1 MNDRIKNETRVLWDK
16 CFSEE
21 DKRFVD
27 FYFEKR
33 YNENDNIFI
42 EKDGKVVS
50 ALQLISYPFSYYG
63 KTIGCSYLS
72 GCCTDPD
79 YRSQGL
85 MNDLIIK
92 ALKQAKNNGACFAA
106 LIPASESL
114 FNYYAGTNFVTT
126 FDYSKIRINLSHKD
140 SETQSH
146 NVNESLGQKS
156 SVSISV
162 FGSESVSE
170 SESESESDFYEVY
183 EYFNNKMRAR
193 NCCIQ
198 HNEYDFKVITD
209 DLELFDNHLLVAKYG
224 EDICGLAFCY
234 LRNGEIYIK
243 DVFAESSA
251 IFSDLISAAKTVKS
265 QKSKVKSSASK
276 SVSESVSESVSIN
289 ILVPPVAGQKT
300 HRLGMARLID
310 AETMLRLYAMSH
322 PKMKMEIS
330 LVDTI
335 LPENNGTYYI
345 NNGTLD
351 KKNSIGTNVV
361 DIEQLT
367 QALFGYKTETLPEKL
382 KAFNNQAAFM
392 SLMLD

>member
-114 FNYYAGTNFVTT
+114 FNYYTGTNFVTT
-126 FDYSKIRINLSHKD
+126 FDYSKIKINLSQQVT
-140 SETQSH
+140 ETTSQQVS
-146 NVNESLGQKS
+146 N
-156 SVSISV
+156 SVISD
-162 FGSESVSE
+162 FQQLIANSQQPS
-170 SESESESDFYEVY
+170 SDFYEVY

-251 IFSDLISAAKTVKS
+251 IFSDLITVAAQRFRVTESPSHRVTKS
-265 QKSKVKSSASK
+265 
-276 SVSESVSESVSIN
+276 ESESVSIN
-289 ILVPPVAGQKT
+289 IIIPPVAGQKT

>member
-1 MNDRIKNETRVLWDK
+1 MNDRIKNETRILWDK

-114 FNYYAGTNFVTT
+114 FNYYAGTNFITT

-162 FGSESVSE
+162 FG
-170 SESESESDFYEVY
+170 SESESDFYEVY

-251 IFSDLISAAKTVKS
+251 IFSDLISAAGKMTKGES
-265 QKSKVKSSASK
+265 LKSKA
-276 SVSESVSESVSIN
+276 SESVSIN
-289 ILVPPVAGQKT
+289 ILIPPVAGQKT

>member
-1 MNDRIKNETRVLWDK
+1 MDNNIKNQTKALWDK

-33 YNENDNIFI
+33 YNEQDNIHI

-50 ALQLISYPFSYYG
+50 AMQLISYPFSYYG

-72 GCCTDPD
+72 GCCTDPE

-92 ALKQAKNNGACFAA
+92 ALNQAKNNGACFAA

-114 FNYYAGTNFVTT
+114 FNYYEGTNFIPT
-126 FDYSKIRINLSHKD
+126 FDYSKIRIKRQ
-140 SETQSH
+140 QSAD
-146 NVNESLGQKS
+146 NSQQTVT
-156 SVSISV
+156 ISV
-162 FGSESVSE
+162 FDD
-170 SESESESDFYEVY
+170 ESDPEAFYQVY
-183 EYFNNKMRAR
+183 DYFNTKMRNR

-198 HNEYDFKVITD
+198 HDEYDFGVILK

-234 LRNGEIYIK
+234 LRNDEIFIK
-243 DVFAESSA
+243 DIFAESTA
-251 IFSDLISAAKTVKS
+251 IFTDLITAAANIFDNET
-265 QKSKVKSSASK
+265 
-276 SVSESVSESVSIN
+276 IN
-289 ILVPPVAGQKT
+289 IIIPPVPGQKT
-300 HRLGMARLID
+300 HRLGMARIID
-310 AETMLRLYAMSH
+310 AETMLRIYAMSH
-322 PKMKMEIS
+322 PKMKIEIS
-330 LVDTI
+330 IVDPIITQ
-335 LPENNGTYYI
+335 NNGTYYI
-345 NNGTLD
+345 NNGELD
-351 KKNSIGTNVV
+351 KKNSIGANVV

-367 QALFGYKTETLPEKL
+367 QALFGYNIENLPEKL
-382 KAFNNQAAFM
+382 QAFNKQAAFM

>member
-1 MNDRIKNETRVLWDK
+1 MDNNIKNQTRILWDK

-33 YNENDNIFI
+33 YNEQDNIHI

-50 ALQLISYPFSYYG
+50 AMQLISYPFSYYG

-85 MNDLIIK
+85 MNDLIIN
-92 ALKQAKNNGACFAA
+92 ALNQAKNNGACFAA

-114 FNYYAGTNFVTT
+114 FNYYEGTNFIPT
-126 FDYSKIRINLSHKD
+126 FDYSKIRIKRQHTTDK
-140 SETQSH
+140 
-146 NVNESLGQKS
+146 GQQNAT
-156 SVSISV
+156 ISV
-162 FGSESVSE
+162 FDN
-170 SESESESDFYEVY
+170 ESDPEAFYQVY
-183 EYFNNKMRAR
+183 DYFNTKMRAR

-198 HNEYDFKVITD
+198 HDEYDFGVITK

-224 EDICGLAFCY
+224 DDICGLAFCY
-234 LRNGEIYIK
+234 LRNDEIFIK

-251 IFSDLISAAKTVKS
+251 IFGDLITAAVNTFDNETV
-265 QKSKVKSSASK
+265 
-276 SVSESVSESVSIN
+276 N
-289 ILVPPVAGQKT
+289 IIIPPVPGQKT
-300 HRLGMARLID
+300 HKLGMARIID
-310 AETMLRLYAMSH
+310 AETMLRIYAMTH
-322 PKMKMEIS
+322 PKMKIEIS
-330 LVDTI
+330 IVDPI
-335 LPENNGTYYI
+335 LTHNNGTYYI
-345 NNGTLD
+345 NNGVLD
-351 KKNSIGTNVV
+351 KKNSISANVV

-367 QALFGYKTETLPEKL
+367 QALFGYNIENLPEKL
-382 KAFNNQAAFM
+382 HAFNKQAAFM

>member
-126 FDYSKIRINLSHKD
+126 FDYSKIRINLSHQV
-140 SETQSH
+140 SESPSH
-146 NVNESLGQKS
+146 RVSGQQS
-156 SVSISV
+156 SVS
-162 FGSESVSE
+162 VSE
-170 SESESESDFYEVY
+170 FGSESESDFYEVY

-251 IFSDLISAAKTVKS
+251 IFSDLITAAGKMAKGES
-265 QKSKVKSSASK
+265 QKSKA
-276 SVSESVSESVSIN
+276 SESVSIN

-382 KAFNNQAAFM
+382 NAFNNQAAFM

>member
-126 FDYSKIRINLSHKD
+126 FDYSKIRINLS
-140 SETQSH
+140 QQ
-146 NVNESLGQKS
+146 VNETTSQQVS
-156 SVSISV
+156 NSVISD
-162 FGSESVSE
+162 FQQLIANSQQPT
-170 SESESESDFYEVY
+170 SDFYEVY

-251 IFSDLISAAKTVKS
+251 IFSDLISAAAQRFNS
-265 QKSKVKSSASK
+265 QQPIANSQN
-276 SVSESVSESVSIN
+276 SIN
-289 ILVPPVAGQKT
+289 ILIPPVAGQKT

>member
-126 FDYSKIRINLSHKD
+126 FDYSKIRINLS
-140 SETQSH
+140 QQ
-146 NVNESLGQKS
+146 VNETTSQQVS
-156 SVSISV
+156 NSVISD
-162 FGSESVSE
+162 FQQLIANSQQPTA
-170 SESESESDFYEVY
+170 DFYEVY

-251 IFSDLISAAKTVKS
+251 IFSDLITAAKTVKS
-265 QKSKVKSSASK
+265 QKSKVKSSASV

-335 LPENNGTYYI
+335 LPENNGSYYI

>member
-114 FNYYAGTNFVTT
+114 FNYYAGTNFVST
-126 FDYSKIRINLSHKD
+126 FDYSKIRINLS
-140 SETQSH
+140 QQ
-146 NVNESLGQKS
+146 VNETTSQQVS
-156 SVSISV
+156 NSVISD
-162 FGSESVSE
+162 FQQLIANSQQPT
-170 SESESESDFYEVY
+170 SDFYEVY

-209 DLELFDNHLLVAKYG
+209 DLELFDNHLLVARYG

-234 LRNGEIYIK
+234 LRNSEIYIK

-251 IFSDLISAAKTVKS
+251 IFSDLITAAAQRFRVTESPSHRVTKS
-265 QKSKVKSSASK
+265 E
-276 SVSESVSESVSIN
+276 SESVSMSIN

>member
-126 FDYSKIRINLSHKD
+126 FDYSKIRINLSHQV
-140 SETQSH
+140 SESPSH
-146 NVNESLGQKS
+146 RVSGQQS
-156 SVSISV
+156 SVS
-162 FGSESVSE
+162 VSE
-170 SESESESDFYEVY
+170 FGSESESDFYEVY

-251 IFSDLISAAKTVKS
+251 IFSDLITAAGKMAKGES
-265 QKSKVKSSASK
+265 QKSKV
-276 SVSESVSESVSIN
+276 SVSESVSIN
-289 ILVPPVAGQKT
+289 ILIPPVAGQKT

>member
-1 MNDRIKNETRVLWDK
+1 MDNNIKNQTKALWDK

-33 YNENDNIFI
+33 YNEQDNIHI

-50 ALQLISYPFSYYG
+50 AMQLISYPFSYYG

-92 ALKQAKNNGACFAA
+92 ALNQAKNNGACFAA

-114 FNYYAGTNFVTT
+114 FNYYEGTNFIPT
-126 FDYSKIRINLSHKD
+126 FDYSKIKIKRQQSTDNSQQTASGCQIISHRV
-140 SETQSH
+140 T
-146 NVNESLGQKS
+146 ESPSLQEDGKL
-156 SVSISV
+156 
-162 FGSESVSE
+162 
-170 SESESESDFYEVY
+170 DFYQVY
-183 EYFNNKMRAR
+183 DYFNTKMRNR

-198 HNEYDFKVITD
+198 HDEYDFGVILK

-234 LRNGEIYIK
+234 LRNGEIFIK
-243 DVFAESSA
+243 DVFAESAA
-251 IFSDLISAAKTVKS
+251 IFGDLITAAANVFDNEN
-265 QKSKVKSSASK
+265 V
-276 SVSESVSESVSIN
+276 N
-289 ILVPPVAGQKT
+289 IIISPVPGQKT
-300 HRLGMARLID
+300 HKLGMARIID
-310 AETMLRLYAMSH
+310 AETMLRIYAMTH
-322 PKMKMEIS
+322 PKMKVEIS
-330 LVDTI
+330 IVDPI
-335 LPENNGTYYI
+335 LTHNNGTYYI
-345 NNGTLD
+345 NNGMLD
-351 KKNSIGTNVV
+351 KKDSIGTNVV

-367 QALFGYKTETLPEKL
+367 QALFGYNIENLPEKL
-382 KAFNNQAAFM
+382 QAFNRQAAFM

>member
-1 MNDRIKNETRVLWDK
+1 MDNNIKNQTKALWDT

-33 YNENDNIFI
+33 YNEQDNIHI

-50 ALQLISYPFSYYG
+50 AMQLISYPFSYYG
-63 KTIGCSYLS
+63 KTIGCSYFS

-92 ALKQAKNNGACFAA
+92 ALNQAKNNGACFAA
-106 LIPASESL
+106 LIPATESL
-114 FNYYAGTNFVTT
+114 FNYYEGTNFIPT
-126 FDYSKIRINLSHKD
+126 FDYSKIRIKRQQTTDN
-140 SETQSH
+140 
-146 NVNESLGQKS
+146 GQQTAT
-156 SVSISV
+156 ISV
-162 FGSESVSE
+162 FDNE
-170 SESESESDFYEVY
+170 SESETFYQVY
-183 EYFNNKMRAR
+183 DYFNSKMRSR

-198 HNEYDFKVITD
+198 HDEYDFSVITE

-234 LRNGEIYIK
+234 LRNGEIFIK

-251 IFSDLISAAKTVKS
+251 IFSDLITAAANIFDNET
-265 QKSKVKSSASK
+265 
-276 SVSESVSESVSIN
+276 IN
-289 ILVPPVAGQKT
+289 IFLPPVPGQKT
-300 HRLGMARLID
+300 HKLGMARIID
-310 AETMLRLYAMSH
+310 AETMLRIYAMTH
-322 PKMKMEIS
+322 PKMKIEIS
-330 LVDTI
+330 IVDPIITQ
-335 LPENNGTYYI
+335 NNGTYYI
-345 NNGTLD
+345 SNGELD
-351 KKNSIGTNVV
+351 KRNSIGANVV

-367 QALFGYKTETLPEKL
+367 QALFGYNIENLPEKL
-382 KAFNNQAAFM
+382 QAFNKQAAFM

>member
-1 MNDRIKNETRVLWDK
+1 MNYRIKNETRVLWDK

-42 EKDGKVVS
+42 EKDGKVIS
-50 ALQLISYPFSYYG
+50 ALQIISYPFSYYG

-126 FDYSKIRINLSHKD
+126 FDYSKIRINLS
-140 SETQSH
+140 QQ
-146 NVNESLGQKS
+146 VNETTSQQVS
-156 SVSISV
+156 NSVISE
-162 FGSESVSE
+162 FQQLIANSQQPT
-170 SESESESDFYEVY
+170 SDFYEVY

-209 DLELFDNHLLVAKYG
+209 DLELFDNHMLVAKYG

-234 LRNGEIYIK
+234 LRNDEIYIK
-243 DVFAESSA
+243 DVFAESPA
-251 IFSDLISAAKTVKS
+251 IFSDLISAAAQRFNS
-265 QKSKVKSSASK
+265 QQPIANSQS
-276 SVSESVSESVSIN
+276 SIN
-289 ILVPPVAGQKT
+289 ILIPPVAGQKT

-367 QALFGYKTETLPEKL
+367 QALFGYKTEMLPEKL
-382 KAFNNQAAFM
+382 KIFNNQAAFM

>member
-126 FDYSKIRINLSHKD
+126 FDYSKIRINLS
-140 SETQSH
+140 QQ
-146 NVNESLGQKS
+146 VNETTSQQVS
-156 SVSISV
+156 NSVISD
-162 FGSESVSE
+162 FQQLIANSQQPT
-170 SESESESDFYEVY
+170 SDFYEVY

-209 DLELFDNHLLVAKYG
+209 DLELFDNHLLVARYG

-243 DVFAESSA
+243 DVFAESSV
-251 IFSDLISAAKTVKS
+251 IFSDLISAAGKMTKGES
-265 QKSKVKSSASK
+265 QKSK
-276 SVSESVSESVSIN
+276 VSESVSIN

>member
-1 MNDRIKNETRVLWDK
+1 M
-16 CFSEE
+16 
-21 DKRFVD
+21 
-27 FYFEKR
+27 
-33 YNENDNIFI
+33 
-42 EKDGKVVS
+42 
-50 ALQLISYPFSYYG
+50 
-63 KTIGCSYLS
+63 
-72 GCCTDPD
+72 
-79 YRSQGL
+79 
-85 MNDLIIK
+85 
-92 ALKQAKNNGACFAA
+92 
-106 LIPASESL
+106 
-114 FNYYAGTNFVTT
+114 
-126 FDYSKIRINLSHKD
+126 
-140 SETQSH
+140 
-146 NVNESLGQKS
+146 
-156 SVSISV
+156 
-162 FGSESVSE
+162 
-170 SESESESDFYEVY
+170 
-183 EYFNNKMRAR
+183 
-193 NCCIQ
+193 
-198 HNEYDFKVITD
+198 
-209 DLELFDNHLLVAKYG
+209 LVAKYG

-251 IFSDLISAAKTVKS
+251 IFSDLISAAGKMAKGES
-265 QKSKVKSSASK
+265 QKSK
-276 SVSESVSESVSIN
+276 VSESVSIN

>member
-1 MNDRIKNETRVLWDK
+1 M
-16 CFSEE
+16 
-21 DKRFVD
+21 
-27 FYFEKR
+27 
-33 YNENDNIFI
+33 
-42 EKDGKVVS
+42 
-50 ALQLISYPFSYYG
+50 
-63 KTIGCSYLS
+63 
-72 GCCTDPD
+72 
-79 YRSQGL
+79 
-85 MNDLIIK
+85 
-92 ALKQAKNNGACFAA
+92 
-106 LIPASESL
+106 
-114 FNYYAGTNFVTT
+114 
-126 FDYSKIRINLSHKD
+126 
-140 SETQSH
+140 
-146 NVNESLGQKS
+146 
-156 SVSISV
+156 
-162 FGSESVSE
+162 SVSE
-170 SESESESDFYEVY
+170 FGSESESDFYEVY

-251 IFSDLISAAKTVKS
+251 IFSDLISAAAQWFNS
-265 QKSKVKSSASK
+265 QQPIANSQS
-276 SVSESVSESVSIN
+276 SIN
-289 ILVPPVAGQKT
+289 IIIPPVAGQKT

>member
-126 FDYSKIRINLSHKD
+126 FDYSKIRINLSHQV
-140 SETQSH
+140 SESPSH
-146 NVNESLGQKS
+146 RVSGQQS
-156 SVSISV
+156 SVS
-162 FGSESVSE
+162 VSE
-170 SESESESDFYEVY
+170 FGSESESESDFYEVY

-209 DLELFDNHLLVAKYG
+209 DLELFDNHLLVARYG

-251 IFSDLISAAKTVKS
+251 IFSDLITAAKTVKS

-276 SVSESVSESVSIN
+276 SKSKSVSESVSLSESLSIN
-289 ILVPPVAGQKT
+289 ILIPPVAGQKT